1 MDANSHQSGS
11 VFKANQQQFVDRRKY
26 LIKSGGENIY
36 PAEIEQLLLA
46 SPRIADAAVVRKRDA
61 KWGEVPV
68 AFVAVRDETLS
79 AEEVVALCR
88 GRIAN
93 YKLPR
98 EVRFI
103 RNEDMPRSTTG
114 KIVRSELEA
123 LLQ

>member
-1 MDANSHQSGS
+1 M
-11 VFKANQQQFVDRRKY
+11 
-26 LIKSGGENIY
+26 
-36 PAEIEQLLLA
+36 
-46 SPRIADAAVVRKRDA
+46 VRKRDA

>member
-1 MDANSHQSGS
+1 MQG
-11 VFKANQQQFVDRRKY
+11 R
-26 LIKSGGENIY
+26 
-36 PAEIEQLLLA
+36 
-46 SPRIADAAVVRKRDA
+46 
-61 KWGEVPV
+61 
-68 AFVAVRDETLS
+68 VAVLHP
-79 AEEVVALCR
+79 LCR

>member
-1 MDANSHQSGS
+1 MFTRQPDGTL
-11 VFKANQQQFVDRRKY
+11 QFVDRRKY